1 MMNRDCFSHLEDTNR
16 CKALKLLGMIPC
28 ASASTLTVFRNK
40 NGEFGEPEC
49 TVCGSS
55 SKIEHIVDVASGR
68 VAPGS
73 ASASVPVS
81 AVQDGPITP
90 PGAQSTDVA
99 KVEAQAV
106 AILSAL
112 LKVADF
118 ELSRKPRI
126 LAMMVVRKFALHFE
140 GAQFMDLE
148 SSVLGQWCLTSLRS
162 SVRELRIV
170 AGRTVPAFLRDE
182 NNIDAEVTRRNRVN
196 AINIL
201 RQFSGETAPH
211 LTETWVLTWGQIAR
225 VSKDRELNLT
235 LLRLVEYLGHTNQI
249 VSGLAFTEILSTA
262 EAHGI
267 PVGQMF
273 SPFWRTIAH
282 TAVSDL
288 QNRPQT
294 VQLMAELLS
303 ISVPEFL
310 VETQAYTLP
319 WLVLAKKTD
328 IITKISQARED
339 DDPSKA
345 IISNMVAIMPLLLV
359 QAVPDIE
366 TFIMGLLRGVSPAFD
381 KIDLVQ
387 CLGIGAIEIAVELLK
402 NAGDEDDSKKS
413 RVSSFFYTPPSTS
426 TPAWF
431 PVQNDM
437 LHLP

>member
-1 MMNRDCFSHLEDTNR
+1 M
-16 CKALKLLGMIPC
+16 
-28 ASASTLTVFRNK
+28 
-40 NGEFGEPEC
+40 
-49 TVCGSS
+49 
-55 SKIEHIVDVASGR
+55 
-68 VAPGS
+68 
-73 ASASVPVS
+73 
-81 AVQDGPITP
+81 
-90 PGAQSTDVA
+90 A

-162 SVRELRIV
+162 SVRELRIA
-170 AGRTVPAFLRDE
+170 AGRTVPAFLREGHNVDT
-182 NNIDAEVTRRNRVN
+182 EVTRRNRVN

-201 RQFSGETAPH
+201 RQFSGESAPH
-211 LTETWVLTWGQIAR
+211 LAETWVLTWGQIAR
-225 VSKDRELNLT
+225 VSKDRELNLA

-262 EAHGI
+262 EAHAI

-319 WLVLAKKTD
+319 WLVLVKKTD

-345 IISNMVAIMPLLLV
+345 IISNMVPIMSLLLV

-366 TFIMGLLRGVSPAFD
+366 KFIMELLRGVSSAFD

-413 RVSSFFYTPPSTS
+413 RVCPLFHTPPC
-426 TPAWF
+426 F
-431 PVQNDM
+431 IRPVYVPESPCLAVAGVM
-437 LHLP
+437 LTCDGRFDTLSIF

>member
-1 MMNRDCFSHLEDTNR
+1 
-16 CKALKLLGMIPC
+16 MIPC
-28 ASASTLTVFRNK
+28 ASAGTLTVFRGR
-40 NGEFGEPEC
+40 NGEFGDPEC
-49 TVCGSS
+49 TLCGSS
-55 SKIEHIVDVASGR
+55 SKSEPIIDAANGR
-68 VAPGS
+68 ACPAPIS
-73 ASASVPVS
+73 ASLPVNT
-81 AVQDGPITP
+81 VQADPKTD
-90 PGAQSTDVA
+90 PGAQSADTA
-99 KVEAQAV
+99 KVETQAV

-118 ELSRKPRI
+118 DLSRKPRI
-126 LAMMVVRKFALHFE
+126 LAMMVVRKFALHFK

-170 AGRTVPAFLRDE
+170 AGRTVPAFLMDG
-182 NNIDAEVTRRNRVN
+182 NNVDVELTRRNRVN

-201 RQFSGETAPH
+201 RQFSGETASH
-211 LTETWVLTWGQIAR
+211 LAETWVLAWGQIAR

-387 CLGIGAIEIAVELLK
+387 CLGIGAIEVAVELLK

-413 RVSSFFYTPPSTS
+413 RVGPIFHTPPSLTCLVFI
-426 TPAWF
+426 A
-431 PVQNDM
+431 
-437 LHLP
+437 